1 MIEEIKKI
9 SQIVY
14 KILKDT
20 PATRDNDILLFS
32 EVWKHQGLKTKITY
46 KKFFKKL
53 YLGELAHT
61 ETISRARRKIQEQ
74 KKEVRGEL
82 YSYRKKLEKE
92 VANQIKF
99 DFE

>member
-32 EVWKHQGLKTKITY
+32 EVWKHQGLKTKTTY
-46 KKFFKKL
+46 KKFFKK
-53 YLGELAHT
+53 H
-61 ETISRARRKIQEQ
+61 
-74 KKEVRGEL
+74 KKT
-82 YSYRKKLEKE
+82 
-92 VANQIKF
+92 
-99 DFE
+99 